1 MYYDV
6 FIIHHEKTELEL
18 AIKIK
23 EVLWRRRDI
32 IAFVAKEDIPPGAPD
47 PDEVIT
53 SAIKNS
59 ASVLVLYNKSAS
71 ESDDVKGE
79 MLKAKKDFK
88 KEVIVFKEKGVER
101 SKIPNPLRSSQ
112 TPADFDIQ
120 NPEDLIYRASELPL
134 KRNPNTIPEYHEF
147 YEKAKQCRIL
157 SPTLIGD
164 NFLKELKEK
173 LHYVFMYKLH
183 EESPTPRKYF
193 TELKNLIKKM
203 VDENMIEKTREY
215 EDLER
220 REGAKRALYILS
232 VGIWKEGIHKGI
244 F

>member
-6 FIIHHEKTELEL
+6 FIIHHESTELEL

-23 EVLWRRRDI
+23 EELWRRRDI

-112 TPADFDIQ
+112 TPPDFDIK
-120 NPEDLIYRASELPL
+120 NPEDLIYRALELRL
-134 KRNPNTIPEYHEF
+134 KKNPNTIPEYHEL
-147 YEKAKQCRIL
+147 YEKAKQYRIL
-157 SPTLIGD
+157 NPTLIGD
-164 NFLKELKEK
+164 YFLKELKEK
-173 LHYVFMYKLH
+173 LHYVFMYKLR
-183 EESPTPRKYF
+183 EESPTPRKYVI
-193 TELKNLIKKM
+193 ELKNLIKKM
-203 VDENMIEKTREY
+203 LDENMIEKTREY
-215 EDLER
+215 DDLER
-220 REGAKRALYILS
+220 REGAKKALYILS
-232 VGIWKEGIHKGI
+232 VGIWKEGIHKSI

>member
-193 TELKNLIKKM
+193 TELKNLIKKQNNFAII
-203 VDENMIEKTREY
+203 DMIQ
-215 EDLER
+215 
-220 REGAKRALYILS
+220 
-232 VGIWKEGIHKGI
+232 I
-244 F
+244 FQIP